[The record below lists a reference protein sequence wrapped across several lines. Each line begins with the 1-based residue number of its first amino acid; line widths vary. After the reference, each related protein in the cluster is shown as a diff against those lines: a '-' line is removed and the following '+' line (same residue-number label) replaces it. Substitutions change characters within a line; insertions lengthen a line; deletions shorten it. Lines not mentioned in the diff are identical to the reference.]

1 MKNVVFLLLPVLM
14 FLHGCSK
21 KDTAENDAVLI
32 RIKNTS
38 TFNYEKVVVNTGGG
52 ENNYGSIPSGQ
63 FSEYK
68 EFTSAYRYA
77 YIRLEINGQTALLQ
91 PFDYVGETPLEDGK
105 YTYEVSVDGTSG
117 SLALVF
123 KED

>member
-1 MKNVVFLLLPVLM
+1 MKNIIFLLLPVLI
-14 FLHGCSK
+14 FLNACSK
-21 KDTAENDAVLI
+21 KDPSFDAVLI
-32 RIKNTS
+32 RIKNS
-38 TFNYEKVVVNTGGG
+38 GTFNYENVVVNTGGG

-91 PFDYVGETPLEDGK
+91 PFDYVGETPLENGK
-105 YTYEVSVDGTSG
+105 YTYVVTADGTSG
-117 SLALVF
+117 SLGLVF